1 MTLIITHHFQ
11 LTTLKKHFQDEL
23 LKMRTLFSRPRSD
36 QPPSGIAYIRCS
48 NWKECPFFCPEESIH
63 GYQQCVC
70 DRVIPEY
77 KVCEGGKPLLCKH
90 MDTPT
95 LRVSRSAKNP
105 FRPYFTC
112 RTKEMCRYFQWG
124 DEIPVDAYSQR
135 EPPVYKPRETEVE
148 IMKKRWKTAAKT
160 QASETIC
167 QNR

>member
-1 MTLIITHHFQ
+1 MSYSKCGLC
-11 LTTLKKHFQDEL
+11 LQDLEVI
-23 LKMRTLFSRPRSD
+23 KPA
-36 QPPSGIAYIRCS
+36 SGIAYIRCS

-112 RTKEMCRYFQWG
+112 RRMEMCRYFQWG
-124 DEIPVDAYSQR
+124 DEMPVDAYSQR
-135 EPPVYKPRETEVE
+135 EPPVYKPRETEVD
-148 IMKKRWKTAAKT
+148 MT
-160 QASETIC
+160 ETYGKQLQRPKLQRQFARIDKVTDFM
-167 QNR
+167 